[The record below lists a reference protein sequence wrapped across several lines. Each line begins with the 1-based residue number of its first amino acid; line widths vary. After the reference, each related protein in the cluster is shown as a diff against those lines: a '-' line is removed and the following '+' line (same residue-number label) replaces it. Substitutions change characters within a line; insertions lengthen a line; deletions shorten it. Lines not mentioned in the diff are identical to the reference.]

1 VKRVL
6 IPVDGS
12 ARSLDAV
19 RAVTRDGPAA
29 IERIDLINVQPLFH
43 RHISRWLTREQ
54 RDGWRRERSR
64 KALAFAR
71 KIVGMSG
78 IACEV
83 HAAAGPFAPAVAEAA
98 RHLRSHEIV
107 LSSRRRALLGRLLAN
122 SASARLLA
130 VSPIPVRVIPAAPA
144 LLLETLALPAGLGL
158 AALLL
163 FVAD

>member
-1 VKRVL
+1 VKRIL
-6 IPVDGS
+6 ILVDGS

-19 RAVTRDGPAA
+19 RVVTKEGSAA
-29 IERIDLINVQPLFH
+29 IERIDLINVQPLFN
-43 RHISRWLTREQ
+43 RHVSRWLTREQ

-71 KIVGMSG
+71 KIVGMGG
-78 IACEV
+78 IPCEV
-83 HAAAGPFAPAVAEAA
+83 HAATGAFAPAIAEAA

-107 LSSRRRALLGRLLAN
+107 VASRQRTRLGRLLAN
-122 SASARLLA
+122 SASARLLE
-130 VSPIPVRVIPAAPA
+130 VSSIPVRVIPAAPA
-144 LLLETLALPAGLGL
+144 PLLESLALPAGLGL